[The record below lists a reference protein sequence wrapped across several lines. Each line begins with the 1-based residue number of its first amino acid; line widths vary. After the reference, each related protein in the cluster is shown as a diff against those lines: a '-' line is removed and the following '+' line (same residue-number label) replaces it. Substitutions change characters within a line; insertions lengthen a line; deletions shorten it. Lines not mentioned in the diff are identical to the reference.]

1 MPRRLPVLVTESLL
15 RNAVRCFRGKSAK
28 KAVSS
33 PCFSNIETLPAEG
46 VDATITPERLTV
58 TLFELRTMGSISVNG
73 DFEQNIEA
81 TDLPIDVALATSALF
96 LISALKLPLYSIDL
110 LLSGSD
116 GSPEKRVSTLL
127 EPVAGRR
134 PSFSSMFTSESCDD
148 ARDLL

>member
-1 MPRRLPVLVTESLL
+1 M
-15 RNAVRCFRGKSAK
+15 
-28 KAVSS
+28 
-33 PCFSNIETLPAEG
+33 
-46 VDATITPERLTV
+46 DARITPERLTV

-73 DFEQNIEA
+73 DFDQNIEA